1 MARYVHFREGGEPMT
16 QIPQTAD
23 TFAETETLTPDTM
36 MVVAM
41 ARLVH
46 DGEKVFHGVAS
57 PLPMIAI
64 LLAQRLHAPSLVY
77 INITGG
83 INPNPE
89 SLPETTVDPLLT
101 HGSHVILQLA
111 DIFDMSARG
120 DLDTAFLGGV
130 QIDGVGRIN
139 MSVIGSYDHPKVRL
153 PGGAGSAAI
162 LPTARRT
169 ILWRTKHDTRTFVE
183 KLSFVTASGNVDRV
197 VTPLCVFVKRDGRL
211 QVESIHL
218 YSSADEVRQQT
229 GFAVETDG
237 VPVTPAPTAEE
248 LAALQVVDPHRVR
261 LVEFK
266 Q

>member
-1 MARYVHFREGGEPMT
+1 MT
-16 QIPQTAD
+16 QNPQLTDTIAD
-23 TFAETETLTPDTM
+23 AETLTPDTM

-41 ARLVH
+41 ARLLR
-46 DGEKVFHGVAS
+46 DGENVFHGVAS

-64 LLAQRLHAPSLVY
+64 LLAQRLHAPNLVY
-77 INITGG
+77 INIAGG
-83 INPNPE
+83 VNPQPE
-89 SLPETTVDPLLT
+89 SLPQTTVDPLLT

-130 QIDGVGRIN
+130 QIDGAGRIN

-162 LPTARRT
+162 LPTAKRT
-169 ILWRTKHDTRTFVE
+169 LLWRTKHDTRTFVE

-211 QVESIHL
+211 QLESIHP
-218 YSSADEVRQQT
+218 YSSAEEVQRQT
-229 GFAVETDG
+229 GFVIETED
-237 VPVTPAPTAEE
+237 VPLTPVPTSEE
-248 LAALQVVDPHRVR
+248 IAALQAVDPQRVR

-266 Q
+266 M

>member
-1 MARYVHFREGGEPMT
+1 MT
-16 QIPQTAD
+16 QMSQTDSSTPDA
-23 TFAETETLTPDTM
+23 AMLTPDTM
-36 MVVAM
+36 MVVAL
-41 ARLVH
+41 ARLLR
-46 DGEKVFHGVAS
+46 DGETVFHGVAS

-64 LLAQRLHAPSLVY
+64 LLAQRLHAPNIVY
-77 INITGG
+77 VNITGG
-83 INPNPE
+83 INPHPE

-130 QIDGVGRIN
+130 QIDGEGRIN
-139 MSVIGSYDHPKVRL
+139 MSVIGPYDHPKVRL

-162 LPTARRT
+162 LPTAKRT
-169 ILWRTKHDTRTFVE
+169 LLWRTKHDPRTFVE

-211 QVESIHL
+211 HLESIHP

-229 GFAVETDG
+229 GFVVETEG
-237 VPVTPAPTAEE
+237 IPFTPAPTPQE
-248 LAALQVVDPHRVR
+248 LSALQAVDPHRVR

-266 Q
+266 L

>member
-1 MARYVHFREGGEPMT
+1 MT
-16 QIPQTAD
+16 RINQTSNSISD
-23 TFAETETLTPDTM
+23 TDTLTADTM
-36 MVVAM
+36 MVVAL
-41 ARLVH
+41 ARLLH
-46 DGEKVFHGVAS
+46 DGENVFHGVAS

-64 LLAQRLHAPSLVY
+64 LLAQRLHAPNLIYV
-77 INITGG
+77 NITGG
-83 INPNPE
+83 INPHPE

-130 QIDGVGRIN
+130 QIDGEGRIN

-162 LPTARRT
+162 LPTAKRT
-169 ILWRTKHDTRTFVE
+169 LLWRTKHDPRTFVE

-211 QVESIHL
+211 HVESIHP
-218 YSSADEVRQQT
+218 YSSAEEICQQT
-229 GFAVETDG
+229 GFVVETEG
-237 VPVTPAPTAEE
+237 VPFTPIPTSQE
-248 LAALQVVDPHRVR
+248 LAALQAVDPQRIR
-261 LVEFK
+261 LIEFK
-266 Q
+266 L